1 MRNTKGNEK
10 PTSNEKVSA
19 SQSPK
24 PKRVTRTTKSI
35 AVNKE
40 NSRSLAGPAG
50 DEHDAGSLHSLSE
63 YSASLSEEA
72 TQAQIAKRA
81 YELYEQRGRQH
92 GEDQADWFQAAKEAL
107 APKYVG

>member
-10 PTSNEKVSA
+10 PIPNEKVSA

-24 PKRVTRTTKSI
+24 PKGVTRTTKSI
-35 AVNKE
+35 AANKG
-40 NSRSLAGPAG
+40 NTRSLARPAG
-50 DEHDAGSLHSLSE
+50 DEQGAGTIQSLSE
-63 YSASLSEEA
+63 YSLSEEA
-72 TQAQIAKRA
+72 MQEQIAKRA